1 MKEIRMMTA
10 VKPFKNKILAWL
22 YAFAAI
28 FLLVLFIKF
37 GSYIGGLFLWSSVMA
52 LPSDVLQ
59 FLMFTIDPCLWI
71 YWSSYFQLPLFA
83 SGFGQWK
90 DGLLEDWVF
99 SRIKLG

>member
-59 FLMFTIDPCLWI
+59 FLMFTIDPL
-71 YWSSYFQLPLFA
+71 FVDLPVFLFPA
-83 SGFGQWK
+83 S
-90 DGLLEDWVF
+90 LV
-99 SRIKLG
+99 